1 MKDQRAK
8 RRGRKDSQWNAFGAS
23 NYRLFLAGAIVIVL
37 GYICMMQG
45 PHDSFLS
52 LHLAP
57 VLLVLGYCV
66 LIPVAILRR
75 PKGVKGD

>member
-1 MKDQRAK
+1 MKDQKARK
-8 RRGRKDSQWNAFGAS
+8 RGRKDSHWKLFEAA
-23 NYRLFLAGAIVIVL
+23 NYRLFLAGAIVIVV
-37 GYICMMQG
+37 GYIFMMQG

-66 LIPVAILRR
+66 LIPLAILRR